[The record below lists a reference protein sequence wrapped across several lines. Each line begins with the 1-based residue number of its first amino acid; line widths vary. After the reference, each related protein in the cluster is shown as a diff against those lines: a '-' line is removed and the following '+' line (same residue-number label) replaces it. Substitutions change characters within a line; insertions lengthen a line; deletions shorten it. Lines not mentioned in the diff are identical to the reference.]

1 MDGFELMVV
10 NGIDLFYEGWVE
22 LIFNFIEDDFDY
34 IVKVLFLIVKDFLD
48 MFIVGFN
55 VIERLLSILIE
66 VF

>member
-34 IVKVLFLIVKDFLD
+34 IVISV
-48 MFIVGFN
+48 
-55 VIERLLSILIE
+55 
-66 VF
+66 VFDC